1 MVRTE
6 LYTPGGQFNRP
17 DWTEYFGAYHVHIN
31 RGAMVGGFHKVET
44 HDSLTPINKAAR
56 DLVNSIM
63 DQLKSERMQQTSL
76 RSLSNGTSTPSG
88 SGGY

>member
-1 MVRTE
+1 
-6 LYTPGGQFNRP
+6 
-17 DWTEYFGAYHVHIN
+17 
-31 RGAMVGGFHKVET
+31 MVGGFHKVET

-63 DQLKSERMQQTSL
+63 DQLRSERMQQTSL